1 MSSEIF
7 INSNQREIRVAL
19 MESNLLAELFIEHKS
34 HKGIVGNIY
43 KGKVTKILPGMQ
55 VAFVDIGLDK
65 AGFLYVGDI
74 DVIDKL
80 SKVSSL
86 KAVFGNIDN
95 AQIRSCTNE
104 NELLNIEGFKILITH
119 IAGKQPNYN
128 NRLRK
133 IINNESPDI
142 LIYGHSHILRVENDK
157 KNDIICINP
166 GAAGKH
172 GFHKKRTMIRF
183 NLNEKKIENMEIVEL
198 GNRSS
203 LS

>member
-1 MSSEIF
+1 M
-7 INSNQREIRVAL
+7 
-19 MESNLLAELFIEHKS
+19 K
-34 HKGIVGNIY
+34 
-43 KGKVTKILPGMQ
+43 KILLISDTHGYIDN
-55 VAFVDIGLDK
+55 VILKYAKKADLVIHAGDI
-65 AGFLYVGDI
+65 GDI

-95 AQIRSCTNE
+95 AEIRSFTNE
-104 NELLNIEGFKILITH
+104 NEMLNIEGFKILITH

-157 KNDIICINP
+157 TNDIICINP

-183 NLNEKKIENMEIVEL
+183 NLNEKKIENMEIIEL